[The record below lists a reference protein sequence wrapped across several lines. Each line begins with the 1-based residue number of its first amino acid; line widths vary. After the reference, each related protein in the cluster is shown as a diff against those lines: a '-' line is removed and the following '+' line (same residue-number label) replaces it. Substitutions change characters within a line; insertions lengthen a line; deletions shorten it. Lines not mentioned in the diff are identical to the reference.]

1 MKKVLIL
8 LSLLLISLIYYAQS
22 NQATLPNNFNN
33 CQVSLDQAVE
43 ELQEIKTQNELNF
56 EFKIVREVTE
66 REECIDKILGTNLE
80 QGAELQ
86 NGLLLDLVVGVVK
99 NSDNAKTLTKE
110 ISLYQNS
117 FAQYIDSQD
126 YDSVTL
132 INYKI
137 CCIENTHPNSGSKP
151 LGYIDVFQD
160 KLFFLSNTGELIFS
174 NLDDFKQNAT
184 KIPQTVIDSNIKKI
198 TDKFNFYSGFRR
210 LNKEASYNNIGQ
222 DGWGESFKDVLII
235 EDKLYVSFTEQIN
248 QGCVKMSIIV
258 GDINFQYIEF
268 ENFYSTKDCVDP
280 NVEPYNAQQ
289 ASGRMLHIA
298 SDNKL
303 LFAVGDFKKFDLPQD
318 QDSEF
323 GKIISIDLLNNE
335 SQIISIG
342 HRNIQGMA
350 LIYDEKVISTEH
362 GPKGGD
368 EINIISIDNVENYG
382 WPISS
387 YGDHYSE
394 YLKTTYASVAP
405 LNKSHR
411 EYGFVEPIFYFTYE
425 EINSNGFS
433 QIISNYF
440 DSTSDFFV
448 TSLNGRTIYNLQVT
462 NGPIKLTQFI
472 QTGERI
478 RDIIFVESKKLYILL
493 QEDTPK
499 LSLLVQK

>member
-1 MKKVLIL
+1 MKKIL
-8 LSLLLISLIYYAQS
+8 FFIIFLSFCGSQ
-22 NQATLPNNFNN
+22 QGE
-33 CQVSLDQAVE
+33 DQ
-43 ELQEIKTQNELNF
+43 K
-56 EFKIVREVTE
+56 
-66 REECIDKILGTNLE
+66 NLE
-80 QGAELQ
+80 TNRA
-86 NGLLLDLVVGVVK
+86 
-99 NSDNAKTLTKE
+99 SDSTKTITKEIPFSEE

-117 FAQYIDSQD
+117 FAQYIDSQE

-132 INYKI
+132 NNYEI
-137 CCIENTHPNSGSKP
+137 CCVENTYPGSGAKP
-151 LGYIDVFQD
+151 FGYIDVFQD
-160 KLFFLSNTGELIFS
+160 KLFFLANTGELIYS

-184 KIPQTVIDSNIKKI
+184 KIPQTVIDSNIKLI
-198 TDKFNFYSGFRR
+198 TNKFNFYNGFRN
-210 LNKEASYNNIGQ
+210 LNKEATYSNIGQ
-222 DGWGESFKDVLII
+222 DGWGESFKDVLVIK
-235 EDKLYVSFTEQIN
+235 DKLYVSFTEQIN
-248 QGCVKMSIIV
+248 QECVKMSIIV

-303 LFAVGDFKKFDLPQD
+303 LFAVGDFKKFNLPQD

-323 GKIISIDLLNNE
+323 GKVISIDLLNNKSE
-335 SQIISIG
+335 IISIG
-342 HRNIQGMA
+342 HRNIQGMT
-350 LIYDEKVISTEH
+350 LIDDEKVISTEH

-405 LNKSHR
+405 LNKSHKD
-411 EYGFVEPIFYFTYE
+411 YGFIEPIFYFTYE

-462 NGPIKLTQFI
+462 NGPIELTPFI

-478 RDIIFVESKKLYILL
+478 RDIVFVESQKFYILL

-499 LSLLVQK
+499 LSLLIQK